1 MYILTQ
7 MVKLYRDPGEQ
18 TIAKVTLGDQPPTVA
33 VSLVEDV
40 SVNTCKGIYSW
51 YNCYICLCVCVC
63 VCVCACVCLHV
74 CVCSWSITGI
84 YTYVQW

>member
-1 MYILTQ
+1 MHMYILTQ

-51 YNCYICLCVCVC
+51 YNCYICL
-63 VCVCACVCLHV
+63 L
-74 CVCSWSITGI
+74 
-84 YTYVQW
+84 YTSPSPRDATLSRMPSSA